1 MGFTGW
7 HRCGLALLHL
17 TPSLMDTTLNSVASL
32 LGSFD
37 MGSASPTAL
46 ATCEVPQP
54 HLNPRPP
61 LASFCRDSSS
71 LAGSL
76 DTWGPLKSKD

>member
-17 TPSLMDTTLNSVASL
+17 TPSLMDTTLNSLASL
-32 LGSFD
+32 LGIFA
-37 MGSASPTAL
+37 MGGASPTAL

-54 HLNPRPP
+54 HPEPQATSGLFLQRQLLP
-61 LASFCRDSSS
+61 CRK
-71 LAGSL
+71 A
-76 DTWGPLKSKD
+76 